1 MSTPKMTEPGCSHP
15 QCKLSHPHAGP
26 AILVNSNADL
36 TKMSDRE
43 IAEET
48 LFWLRQA
55 GQALTQLQKGGIGAM
70 MSGMMGNMFS
80 KGK

>member
-1 MSTPKMTEPGCSHP
+1 MNEPRE
-15 QCKLSHPHAGP
+15 
-26 AILVNSNADL
+26 VNGSPITLDEMIARSIQG
-36 TKMSDRE
+36 MSDRE

-55 GQALTQLQKGGIGAM
+55 GQALSQIQKGGIGAM
-70 MSGMMGNMFS
+70 MSGVMGNMFS

>member
-1 MSTPKMTEPGCSHP
+1 MSTPNSHMNGDGNVTPRQISEMT
-15 QCKLSHPHAGP
+15 
-26 AILVNSNADL
+26 
-36 TKMSDRE
+36 DRE

-55 GQALTQLQKGGIGAM
+55 GQALAQLQKGGIGAM